1 MREFSMNI
9 FVKPSVALLDRV
21 TGMVTFLSAVAIL
34 ATLAV
39 AV

>member
-1 MREFSMNI
+1 MSIFSN
-9 FVKPSVALLDRV
+9 PSVALLDRV
-21 TGMVTFLSAVAIL
+21 TGLLTFLSAIGIL

>member
-1 MREFSMNI
+1 MSI
-9 FVKPSVALLDRV
+9 FAKPSVAVLDRL

-34 ATLAV
+34 ATLAI

>member
-1 MREFSMNI
+1 MSI
-9 FVKPSVALLDRV
+9 FAKPSVALIDGV
-21 TGMVTFLSAVAIL
+21 TGLVTFLSAVVIL

>member
-1 MREFSMNI
+1 MRI
-9 FVKPSVALLDRV
+9 FAKPSVALLDGV
-21 TGMVTFLSAVAIL
+21 TGIVTFLSAVAIL

>member
-1 MREFSMNI
+1 MSI
-9 FVKPSVALLDRV
+9 FAKPSVALLDRV
-21 TGMVTFLSAVAIL
+21 TGIVTFLSAIAIL